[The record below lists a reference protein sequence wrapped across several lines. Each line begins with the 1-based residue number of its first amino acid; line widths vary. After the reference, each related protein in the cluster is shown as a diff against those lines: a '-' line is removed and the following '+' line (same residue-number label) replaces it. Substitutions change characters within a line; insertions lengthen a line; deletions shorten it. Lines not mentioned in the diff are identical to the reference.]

1 MTHSHEPPPP
11 TTSEKEAE
19 HERKE
24 IRKAIDE
31 TEAPTRVEI
40 KEADKAKGGKT
51 KQSKP

>member
-1 MTHSHEPPPP
+1 MTHAHETPPP

-40 KEADKAKGGKT
+40 KEADKAPRAK
-51 KQSKP
+51 KPAKS

>member
-1 MTHSHEPPPP
+1 MTTDTPPPA
-11 TTSEKEAE
+11 TSEKEAE

-40 KEADKAKGGKT
+40 KEADKT
-51 KQSKP
+51 KRPRKPSKP